1 MGGYLKR
8 DASAAASEFCEW
20 IQVGIDVSTPHRKYQ
35 VKPPSP
41 QWFSATCAAAIVHRN
56 HFFRLYLKD
65 KSSDS
70 KVKSRQASNCC
81 KRVLEA
87 AKLAYANKTKESI
100 TSQKLGSCDFWQ
112 IANCVLNKG
121 NSAIPPLFNS
131 LKMLSSVSDKAKLFA
146 ENFSK
151 NSNLDDSGISLP
163 VSPSRTNLKIH
174 NISVTPKMVKKVV
187 MNLHLPKASSPD
199 CFPVVFLKNC

>member
-20 IQVGIDVSTPHRKYQ
+20 LQVGIDVSTPHRKYQ

-87 AKLAYANKTKESI
+87 PKLAYANKKKEFI
-100 TSQKLGSCDFWQ
+100 TSQKHGSQDF
-112 IANCVLNKG
+112 G
-121 NSAIPPLFNS
+121 E
-131 LKMLSSVSDKAKLFA
+131 MLIV
-146 ENFSK
+146 FSTK
-151 NSNLDDSGISLP
+151 VNLLYLVYSMAWRCCL
-163 VSPSRTNLKIH
+163 
-174 NISVTPKMVKKVV
+174 
-187 MNLHLPKASSPD
+187 LHLSD
-199 CFPVVFLKNC
+199 F